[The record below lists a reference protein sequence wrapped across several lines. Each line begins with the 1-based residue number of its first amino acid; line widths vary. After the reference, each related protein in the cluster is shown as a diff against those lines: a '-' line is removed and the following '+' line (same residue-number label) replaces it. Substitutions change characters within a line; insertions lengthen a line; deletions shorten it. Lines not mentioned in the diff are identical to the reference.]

1 MHDTSNNDL
10 GRTVLLLDVL
20 LTIITFLLSFWS
32 RNLFYIDREVD
43 IYSHLFLIP
52 LLLVLLLGFLSYFG
66 GYRRPH
72 VMTLVKYAWSIFRST
87 AVAVGVLL
95 TLLFF
100 LEIQYVS
107 RLVML
112 IFAAAEFFVLL
123 AARGVVLW
131 HFKNSVQGGEKALR
145 VIIIG
150 TRARA
155 SELARELRKRI
166 SYGVEIVGF
175 VDPDPHCKEG
185 YEECTPILG
194 TVDTLSECLKT
205 NVVDEVI
212 VAIPRS
218 MLEDVEPMVMACE
231 EEGITLRF
239 MADIFNV
246 QVARV
251 SLAHV
256 GRIPLL
262 TMEPISQ
269 DEGQLF
275 AKRIFDF
282 VLTASTLPFLLP
294 LFLLVAIAIKI
305 DSPGPIFFIQ
315 QRVGLRKHLFPM
327 FKFRSMYVDAEE
339 RLAEIEHLNEADG
352 PIFKMTNDPRITRV
366 GRLIRKTSIDE
377 LPQLFNVLRG
387 EMSLVGPRP
396 MSIRDV
402 DLFEKG
408 IQRRRFSVQPGI
420 TCLWQISGRSNL
432 SFERWLELDLEYI
445 ENWSLGLDLKILLKT
460 IPAVLKSDGA
470 A

>member
-1 MHDTSNNDL
+1 MHDNSNDL
-10 GRTVLLLDVL
+10 DRTFLLLDVL
-20 LTIITFLLSFWS
+20 FTIIAFLFSFWS
-32 RNLFYIDREVD
+32 RNLFYLEEAVD
-43 IYSHLFLIP
+43 LYSHLFLIP

-66 GYRRPH
+66 GYKRPH
-72 VMTLVKYAWSIFRST
+72 AMSLLKYAWAILQST
-87 AVAVGVLL
+87 IVAVGVLL

-107 RLVML
+107 RLVMV
-112 IFAAAEFFVLL
+112 IFAVIEFFVLL
-123 AARGVVLW
+123 AVRLYVVW
-131 HFKNSVQGGEKALR
+131 DFKKSVESGEKVLR
-145 VIIIG
+145 VMIVG
-150 TRARA
+150 TRSRARDM
-155 SELARELRKRI
+155 ARELRKRVDF
-166 SYGVEIVGF
+166 GVEIVGF
-175 VDPDPHCKEG
+175 VDPDAQNFGRDEDCRPF
-185 YEECTPILG
+185 LG
-194 TVDTLSECLKT
+194 TVEHIHEFLK
-205 NVVDEVI
+205 NNIVDEVI
-212 VAIPRS
+212 VALPRS
-218 MLEDVEPMVMACE
+218 MLDDVEPIVLACE

-239 MADIFNV
+239 MADVFNV

-262 TMEPISQ
+262 TMEPIAQ

-282 VLTASTLPFLLP
+282 VLTASVLPFLLP
-294 LFLLVAIAIKI
+294 IFFLVAIAIKI

-327 FKFRSMYVDAEE
+327 FKFRSMHADAEE
-339 RLAEIEHLNEADG
+339 RLAEIEHLNEAEG

-366 GRLIRKTSIDE
+366 GHFIRKTSMDE
-377 LPQLFNVLRG
+377 LPQLFNVLKG

-402 DLFEKG
+402 DLFDKG

-432 SFERWLELDLEYI
+432 PFERWLELDLEYI
-445 ENWSLGLDLKILLKT
+445 ENWSLALDLKILLKT